1 MSIHSHCQCLAPP
14 NEVGGA
20 GRRDLGPI
28 TLDVQNCTRGP
39 LQVLYFRLWP
49 VSTVAQQPETQLS
62 TWIKY
67 GFDYYIN
74 LRSEREMRVG
84 SGNFV
89 TCRINF
95 VINRIL
101 LESILSPTVSG
112 ISLVILMVLSLS
124 VFLTMSFKT
133 IQFVIFDV
141 IN

>member
-1 MSIHSHCQCLAPP
+1 MLRLGFVRSKYYYVLLSLCIHY
-14 NEVGGA
+14 
-20 GRRDLGPI
+20 
-28 TLDVQNCTRGP
+28 LDVQNCTRGP

-89 TCRINF
+89 TRRINF

-101 LESILSPTVSG
+101 LEPILSPTVSG

-133 IQFVIFDV
+133 IQFVILTSLT
-141 IN
+141 NLYL